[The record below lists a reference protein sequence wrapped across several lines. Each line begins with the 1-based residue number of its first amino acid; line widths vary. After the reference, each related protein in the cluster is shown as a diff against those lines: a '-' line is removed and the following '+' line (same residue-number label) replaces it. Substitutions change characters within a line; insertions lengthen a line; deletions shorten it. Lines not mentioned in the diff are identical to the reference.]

1 MQLLLTASLNNFFYF
16 IGRAVCP
23 AALSGSIHVKKNY
36 FLLQLG
42 LRLVPIFMLVSA
54 IELEPLDIAIGAICF
69 VSSGGLFYQEK
80 ISISG
85 IEVSLVWPISGII
98 AVICILF
105 MVYSVY
111 S

>member
-1 MQLLLTASLNNFFYF
+1 M
-16 IGRAVCP
+16 
-23 AALSGSIHVKKNY
+23 KKNY

-69 VSSGGLFYQEK
+69 VSSGGLFYREK

-85 IEVSLVWPISGII
+85 IEVSRIWPMSGII

-105 MVYSVY
+105 MAYSVY